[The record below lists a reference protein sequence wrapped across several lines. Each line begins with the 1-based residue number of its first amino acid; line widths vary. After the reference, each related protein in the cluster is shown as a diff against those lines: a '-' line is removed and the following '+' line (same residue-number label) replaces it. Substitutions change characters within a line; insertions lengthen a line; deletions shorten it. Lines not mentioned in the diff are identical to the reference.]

1 MPRTQQSAMKSTGG
15 VSVKMPPPKARSSRD
30 LRDVE
35 MSPPQL
41 SVPMRRQ
48 PDSVAT
54 KLANWCYSCMD
65 GGNLLA
71 CDLCERVICTMRCL
85 EIPILFE
92 ELEKSSS
99 SYRFQGGT
107 CREGGLEVVHSFAS
121 WQDWR
126 GGRRDSKWSGETA
139 KGNDSAIRRGW
150 WDDVRRGDRL
160 TVVGSL
166 GARWRGSEID
176 RESIGGRLKAG
187 DRAITRGWMA
197 GTFPFSDVPSSTV
210 TLYNGLYKGRFTNNL
225 DTNIK
230 AFPNQP
236 TKILGPF
243 FLTYAAAQHN
253 SKSLVILH
261 FTLETI
267 NTEGSPANVV
277 HQFLQPFFSSG
288 SLLLEEVKFNI
299 FDEEDADAH
308 ADKMEH
314 LAGTISR
321 KHRGAPVWLF
331 ITTHGDKDRGDLFYN
346 TKAADFVDTFFDMV
360 LTESIMDVLRT
371 RSTTCFMMVCGG
383 LVTFPESQRD
393 LIKVFNS
400 LLIDMSQRVI
410 LESYDISN
418 FIGNLISSS
427 PIIARHTSI
436 IHLCITEKGTSSV
449 QYLWAHKAIQPWGKR
464 LPPQCDKC
472 GSFRSWD
479 KPVHVP
485 ASGANR
491 VGYSFRCTGTMPE
504 GVIEVKNGWMTL
516 PWPSTF

>member
-1 MPRTQQSAMKSTGG
+1 
-15 VSVKMPPPKARSSRD
+15 
-30 LRDVE
+30 
-35 MSPPQL
+35 
-41 SVPMRRQ
+41 
-48 PDSVAT
+48 
-54 KLANWCYSCMD
+54 
-65 GGNLLA
+65 
-71 CDLCERVICTMRCL
+71 
-85 EIPILFE
+85 
-92 ELEKSSS
+92 
-99 SYRFQGGT
+99 
-107 CREGGLEVVHSFAS
+107 
-121 WQDWR
+121 
-126 GGRRDSKWSGETA
+126 
-139 KGNDSAIRRGW
+139 
-150 WDDVRRGDRL
+150 
-160 TVVGSL
+160 
-166 GARWRGSEID
+166 
-176 RESIGGRLKAG
+176 
-187 DRAITRGWMA
+187 
-197 GTFPFSDVPSSTV
+197 
-210 TLYNGLYKGRFTNNL
+210 
-225 DTNIK
+225 
-230 AFPNQP
+230 FPNQP

-299 FDEEDADAH
+299 FDGEDADAH

-314 LAGTISR
+314 LAGTVLR
-321 KHRGAPVWLF
+321 KHRGASVWLF

-360 LTESIMDVLRT
+360 LMESIMDVLRT

-393 LIKVFNS
+393 LIKVFNSNKFKHLFAFTVDGLIPSILSS

-491 VGYSFRCTGTMPE
+491 VGYSFRCTGTTVNGSECMNILTFYQPE

>member
-1 MPRTQQSAMKSTGG
+1 
-15 VSVKMPPPKARSSRD
+15 
-30 LRDVE
+30 
-35 MSPPQL
+35 MSPPQS

-54 KLANWCYSCMD
+54 KLTDWCYSCMD

-85 EIPILFE
+85 EIPISFE

-99 SYRFQGGT
+99 SYRF
-107 CREGGLEVVHSFAS
+107 
-121 WQDWR
+121 
-126 GGRRDSKWSGETA
+126 
-139 KGNDSAIRRGW
+139 
-150 WDDVRRGDRL
+150 
-160 TVVGSL
+160 
-166 GARWRGSEID
+166 
-176 RESIGGRLKAG
+176 
-187 DRAITRGWMA
+187 
-197 GTFPFSDVPSSTV
+197 
-210 TLYNGLYKGRFTNNL
+210 LYFGLYKGRFTNNL

-267 NTEGSPANVV
+267 NTEGSSANVV

-308 ADKMEH
+308 ANKMEH

-321 KHRGAPVWLF
+321 KHRRAPVWLF

-346 TKAADFVDTFFDMV
+346 TKAANFVDTFFDMV

-371 RSTTCFMMVCGG
+371 RSTMCFMMVCGG

-418 FIGNLISSS
+418 FIGNLINSS
-427 PIIARHTSI
+427 PIITRHTSI

-449 QYLWAHKAIQPWGKR
+449 QYLWAHKAIQPWGKC

-472 GSFRSWD
+472 GSFQSWD

-491 VGYSFRCTGTMPE
+491 VRYSFRCTGTTVNGSECMNVLTFYQPE